1 MACGPNEPMYAD
13 TDVLIV
19 QKASKKSVE
28 MKDMATQ
35 TDPVIKKHPSTSC
48 SYVSYGS
55 SLLSVRLFLCFIDL
69 LSLINC

>member
-19 QKASKKSVE
+19 QRASKKSVE

-55 SLLSVRLFLCFIDL
+55 SSLSQLDFFCAL
-69 LSLINC
+69 

>member
-1 MACGPNEPMYAD
+1 MYAD

-35 TDPVIKKHPSTSC
+35 TDPVIKKHPSTSW

-55 SLLSVRLFLCFIDL
+55 SILS
-69 LSLINC
+69 